1 MLYQR
6 PITEQIC
13 VASNMLKTLA
23 SEAKNLSNPTII
35 EDEYGKYVA
44 LGGYEIWWRDDVPNH
59 FEITVGSITPGS
71 YWEPPDYQVIELAIK
86 PTLYEAV
93 MFVVQHS
100 IQLIY
105 QQYMESES
113 EYHTDMEIK
122 NSFQKY
128 EEPRY
133 VSA

>member
-6 PITEQIC
+6 PIDEQVC

-23 SEAKNLSNPTII
+23 SEAKNLSDPTII
-35 EDEYGKYVA
+35 EDEYGKYMA
-44 LGGYEIWWRDDVPNH
+44 LGGYEIWWRADVPNH
-59 FEITVGSITPGS
+59 FEITVGCITTDS
-71 YWEPPDYQVIELAIK
+71 YWEPPNYEVIDLATK

-93 MFVVQHS
+93 LFVVQHS
-100 IQLIY
+100 TQQIY
-105 QQYMESES
+105 QQYMEGES

-122 NSFQKY
+122 NSFKKY